1 MAPAQPSS
9 SREADHAEPRVDAG
23 SAHRREQFCSL
34 SFKLQPRV
42 LMRAIPG
49 HSIDALDEI
58 EDRRW
63 RMSFFLKDGGDDL
76 FGLAFRET
84 PLAEEILS
92 LVGVACD
99 DGSPRRLDSIQER
112 SEERRVGKECGRTGR
127 SR

>member
-49 HSIDALDEI
+49 HSIDALHEI

-63 RMSFFLKDGGDDL
+63 RM
-76 FGLAFRET
+76 
-84 PLAEEILS
+84 
-92 LVGVACD
+92 
-99 DGSPRRLDSIQER
+99 R
-112 SEERRVGKECGRTGR
+112 SEEHTSELQSLMRISYAVFWLKTTSKKDISTLSYALKRKTSAIIYIRFHNTLL
-127 SR
+127 SISKNKTHS